1 MLCPVPYCSITDV
14 HPMTKWEAGQ
24 SSCLRVVLSTGSIL
38 LQVGIQ
44 IQGVPE
50 KPNPKQAHGYMLCPV
65 PYYLQYDRCSSY
77 DKVGSRTELMSSYCA
92 VNGINTA
99 AGQYKYK
106 VSQKNLTKIGPWVH
120 AMSSALLQYHRCSPY
135 DKVGSRTELM
145 SSCCALNRINSAA
158 GWYTN
163 TRCPRKT

>member
-1 MLCPVPYCSITDV
+1 MLTMKVIRKSVQVSVKQRRQHDQYSSLQESIMTDFYLIYFLITGPWL
-14 HPMTKWEAGQ
+14 HGM
-24 SSCLRVVLSTGSIL
+24 SSAL
-38 LQVGIQ
+38 LQY
-44 IQGVPE
+44 
-50 KPNPKQAHGYMLCPV
+50 H
-65 PYYLQYDRCSSY
+65 RCSPY

-99 AGQYKYK
+99 AGQYIYK